1 MKPTRKTTAEV
12 KVEKFPRV
20 EEVLLLSLCC
30 SRLLIIDLKMV
41 SFFNF
46 ICFCTASREMKDREG
61 LRIGGI
67 QRQTKEHLIR
77 DGKQIYKQNTNKKKD
92 RE

>member
-1 MKPTRKTTAEV
+1 
-12 KVEKFPRV
+12 
-20 EEVLLLSLCC
+20 
-30 SRLLIIDLKMV
+30 
-41 SFFNF
+41 
-46 ICFCTASREMKDREG
+46 MKDREG